1 MKRRRRRRWLWII
14 LLILC
19 VAYIY
24 STDEHTA
31 PAPELTEYTV
41 SLHALPQEFSG
52 FKIVQLS
59 DLHGA
64 KFGPELVDTVRA
76 QNPDMIALTGDLI
89 TSADDVDTIK
99 PLLFELAEIC
109 DVYFVSGN
117 HDYAPGCAEP
127 LITALEGVGI
137 KNLGN
142 NSTVKSRNGEKLVIA
157 GVEDPN
163 SWSDLTPPD
172 EFIASLREDHPD
184 DCVVLLGHRNY
195 WVTEYPEL
203 PVELILCGHE
213 HGGIIRIP
221 GVGGLLSHDRGLF
234 PEYDAGEFESGSYT
248 MIVSRGLGNSL
259 PIPRIFNRPE
269 IVSVTLR

>member
-1 MKRRRRRRWLWII
+1 MKRRKKRRGLWIL

-24 STDEHTA
+24 CTEEHDA
-31 PAPELTEYTV
+31 PSPELTEYTV
-41 SLHALPQEFSG
+41 SPNGLPQEFSG

-64 KFGPELVDTVRA
+64 KFGAELADMVRE
-76 QNPDMIALTGDLI
+76 QSPDMIALTGDLI
-89 TSADDVDTIK
+89 TNAEDIEVIK
-99 PLLFELAEIC
+99 PLLSELAEIS

-117 HDYAPGCAEP
+117 HDYASDSANE
-127 LITALEGVGI
+127 LISALEGVGI
-137 KNLGN
+137 INLGN
-142 NSTVKSRNGEKLVIA
+142 DSTVKSRNGEKLVIA

-172 EFIASLREDHPD
+172 EFIASLRKDHPD
-184 DCVVLLGHRNY
+184 ECVVLLGHRNY

-234 PEYDAGEFESGSYT
+234 PKYDAGAFESGSYT
-248 MIVSRGLGNSL
+248 MIVSRGLGNSI